1 MPVTGKNL
9 LGVVGLAVIALFW
22 VALNGVLGGIV
33 VTVLIV
39 LVVAVLSVSRRR
51 RPGQQKSDVASPSP

>member
-1 MPVTGKNL
+1 VPVTRKNL

-22 VALNGVLGGIV
+22 VALNGVLGGV
-33 VTVLIV
+33 VVVVLIV

-51 RPGQQKSDVASPSP
+51 RPGQQKSDVASPNA